1 MFRIPFERRPMDA
14 SVAVDRCIFVNRTG
28 VCPVD
33 KSWIDID
40 AVSLFEKATG
50 CQVAVLNDAD
60 AAGYA
65 ELMFGA
71 ARELSQ
77 RGVVLMT
84 TFGTGIG
91 TAMFVDG
98 ALVRTSILS
107 YVLAVG
113 CRSRQLAM
121 TPTSRGLP

>member
-1 MFRIPFERRPMDA
+1 M
-14 SVAVDRCIFVNRTG
+14 S

-65 ELMFGA
+65 ELKFGA
-71 ARELSQ
+71 AQELSQ

-98 ALVRTSILS
+98 ALVRTFLLS
-107 YVLAVG
+107 YMV
-113 CRSRQLAM
+113 
-121 TPTSRGLP
+121 